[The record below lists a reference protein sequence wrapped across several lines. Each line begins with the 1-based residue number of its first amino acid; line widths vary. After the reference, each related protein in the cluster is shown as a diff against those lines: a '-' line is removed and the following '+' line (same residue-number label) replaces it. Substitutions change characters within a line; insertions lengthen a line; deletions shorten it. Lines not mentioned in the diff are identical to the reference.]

1 MADLDRGLSYNLKAL
16 FKWCWLSARAVLSR
30 RRIPHPGGYAT
41 VTLTTYGPRQW
52 AAMLAV
58 DSLSRGRMRPA
69 RVVLFLDGT
78 KYDRSRLPFPLA
90 VLARRGVEVVC
101 LDQDYGSYKKLP
113 LFAWYPRLRRD
124 AGDHGRRR
132 RALPGGLAARIPGRA
147 GRATRNDV
155 LCYRARR
162 ITFDGNG
169 AFAPYQQ
176 WEFVR
181 DGDTHY
187 DVLPNGAY
195 GVLYRREALE
205 AIRNKGMAFL
215 ELAPNADDL
224 WFRLCTLE
232 GGMRAR
238 TLRGGTSVCP
248 AVPFTEDNALW
259 PVNALAGGNDQKL
272 ARIAPLFDLS
282 RLNVNVPV
290 GPA

>member
-1 MADLDRGLSYNLKAL
+1 MADLARGLTYNLIELAR
-16 FKWCWLSARAVLSR
+16 WCWLSARAILSR
-30 RRIPHPGGYAT
+30 RRIPAPGGFAT

-52 AAMLAV
+52 EAMLAV
-58 DSLSRGRMRPA
+58 DSLSRGRVQPA

-78 KYDRSRLPFPLA
+78 RYNRAHLPFPLA

-101 LDQDYGSYKKLP
+101 LDKDYGSYKKLP
-113 LFAWYPRLRRD
+113 LFAWFPEADQLPAITIDDDVLYPPDWLEGFQ
-124 AGDHGRRR
+124 AE
-132 RALPGGLAARIPGRA
+132 AADG
-147 GRATRNDV
+147 TNDV

-162 ITFDGNG
+162 ITFDETG
-169 AFAPYQQ
+169 AFAPYQK

-181 DGDTHY
+181 DGDSRH

-205 AIRNKGMAFL
+205 AIRDKGMAFL

-232 GGMRAR
+232 RGIPAR
-238 TLRGGTSVCP
+238 PLRGGQAVCT

-259 PVNALAGGNDQKL
+259 PGNALAGGNDQKL

-282 RLNVNVPV
+282 CLNDKRRV